1 MLRRLAP
8 RFFIVLCCLPVF
20 AGWGGVRAQE
30 SYYSPA
36 IQPSPAV
43 LTRVSDIHALSEK
56 EAERAHPVRLRGVIT
71 FSGGSAWRENVSV
84 LFVQDSTGGI
94 YIEAPS
100 RHLGLTAGDYVEIR
114 GTTGHGWFSNEIENP
129 EIQTLGRAPL
139 PTPLRPH
146 YEEVALGQ
154 QDSQWVE
161 IAGIVHSTQI
171 QDTSKELV
179 LSLSVGLGRVRVV
192 VQNYPAGAA
201 AQLLDAKIRI
211 QGVCGGVFNA
221 KQQMIGIVVY
231 VQDMSSLRI
240 LESGMPTAEI
250 PPVDSI
256 RDLARLS
263 AGTTS
268 GHRVKLRGIV
278 TLQRPFSALYL
289 KDATESLEV
298 ETFQPTS
305 VQPGDVLEVWGFP
318 AVAEGSRK
326 LEDAEF
332 RKLTRGPP
340 PRPDDIS
347 LEEALQGNFDSSLVR
362 LQGRLF
368 RAITVGNPPPSLLVV
383 SGRVA
388 FRAQVLGDGANEA
401 LSRLQIGSRVR
412 ITGVCEMLPDEKG
425 APPAFRLLVRSPHDV
440 DVLDKASWWNLER
453 MREVLA
459 LMGALMLA
467 AAAWVVLL
475 RGRVRSKTAEIREWL
490 RREAALKDRYRD
502 LLDNAIDMVYTR
514 DLEGNLTSV
523 NNTLVRVLGYSRQEL
538 LGINVDQIV
547 APEHHDLLRQAVGRI
562 REGEV
567 CGDAELEVV
576 TKYGARLTVEA
587 RTRALYEDGKL
598 AGVQGIARNVTQR
611 KQVEQQVLLQAAA
624 LTAAA
629 IGIVITDRHGRHPL
643 GQSGLLGFVGLYL
656 GGGYRQESSPAQVWR
671 A

>member
-1 MLRRLAP
+1 MPPLRS
-8 RFFIVLCCLPVF
+8 IVST
-20 AGWGGVRAQE
+20 AA
-30 SYYSPA
+30 S
-36 IQPSPAV
+36 
-43 LTRVSDIHALSEK
+43 ALSAVVLSASTISTTPSLMREYVK
-56 EAERAHPVRLRGVIT
+56 VTAKSSIAGVSSAVNWYRLR
-71 FSGGSAWRENVSV
+71 AW
-84 LFVQDSTGGI
+84 
-94 YIEAPS
+94 S
-100 RHLGLTAGDYVEIR
+100 RILE
-114 GTTGHGWFSNEIENP
+114 
-129 EIQTLGRAPL
+129 
-139 PTPLRPH
+139 
-146 YEEVALGQ
+146 
-154 QDSQWVE
+154 
-161 IAGIVHSTQI
+161 
-171 QDTSKELV
+171 
-179 LSLSVGLGRVRVV
+179 
-192 VQNYPAGAA
+192 
-201 AQLLDAKIRI
+201 
-211 QGVCGGVFNA
+211 VCGGVFNA

-425 APPAFRLLVRSPHDV
+425 ALPAFRLLVRSPTTWTCWI
-440 DVLDKASWWNLER
+440 K
-453 MREVLA
+453 
-459 LMGALMLA
+459 
-467 AAAWVVLL
+467 L
-475 RGRVRSKTAEIREWL
+475 RG
-490 RREAALKDRYRD
+490 
-502 LLDNAIDMVYTR
+502 
-514 DLEGNLTSV
+514 G
-523 NNTLVRVLGYSRQEL
+523 TLSG
-538 LGINVDQIV
+538 
-547 APEHHDLLRQAVGRI
+547 
-562 REGEV
+562 
-567 CGDAELEVV
+567 CG
-576 TKYGARLTVEA
+576 K
-587 RTRALYEDGKL
+587 
-598 AGVQGIARNVTQR
+598 
-611 KQVEQQVLLQAAA
+611 
-624 LTAAA
+624 
-629 IGIVITDRHGRHPL
+629 
-643 GQSGLLGFVGLYL
+643 F
-656 GGGYRQESSPAQVWR
+656 
-671 A
+671 